1 MPMQPDFKITNAHLS
16 LELLRDLIEGPAR
29 NVSLSDNAV
38 SSISKCRNY
47 LDERLANDSSP
58 IYGINTGFGFL
69 CSTEIA
75 DHDLERLQENLIR
88 SHACGTGDV
97 APREIIRLMIL
108 LKAKSIAFGH
118 SGVATPTVQRLLDL
132 FNNRIN
138 PVVYT
143 QGSLGA
149 SGDLCPLAHLCLPLI
164 GAGEVIMQG
173 ERISGAEMLKR
184 MDWEPIKLRSKEGLG
199 LLNGTQFMLSY
210 AVHSTIRAKRYADWA
225 DHLAALSLDAFDGL
239 IAPFSA
245 PLHRIR
251 PHSGQIQSAANVRH
265 LLADSEIT
273 HRKKATIQDPYS
285 FRCVPQ
291 VHGASRDALN
301 HCANVFVTE
310 VNSTTDNPNIFVEEN
325 EILSGG
331 NFHGQPLAMALEYM
345 TLALAELGS
354 ISERRVFQLLS
365 GTRGLPLF
373 LIADPGLNSGLMIA
387 QYTAAALVSQ
397 NKQLCTPSVV
407 DTIPSSNGQEDHVS
421 MGANGAV
428 KAYQVLNNLR
438 NILAIEL
445 IAASQALGFRSP
457 LKTGSSLQAM
467 IEAFR
472 EVVPPV
478 DQDRILQ
485 TDIAKAAEFI
495 DNWKWGSFPDPS

>member
-1 MPMQPDFKITNAHLS
+1 MSVQSDFKITDVHLS

-29 NVSLSDNAV
+29 NVSFSDNALT
-38 SSISKCRNY
+38 SISKCRNY
-47 LDERLANDSSP
+47 LDDRLANNDSP

-69 CSTEIA
+69 CNTQIA
-75 DHDLERLQENLIR
+75 NADLEQLQENLIR
-88 SHACGTGDV
+88 SHACGTGEV
-97 APREIIRLMIL
+97 APREVIRLMLI
-108 LKAKSIAFGH
+108 LKAKSISFGH
-118 SGVATPTVQRLLDL
+118 SGVAPATVQRLLDL

-138 PVVYT
+138 PIVFT

-164 GAGEVIMQG
+164 GAGEVMFQD
-173 ERISGAEMLKR
+173 ERISGAEMLRR
-184 MDWEPIKLRSKEGLG
+184 MNWDPIKLRSKEGIG

-210 AVHSTIRAKRYADWA
+210 AVHSTIKAQRYADWA

-239 IAPFSA
+239 AAPFSA

-273 HRKKATIQDPYS
+273 HRKKATVQDPYS

-291 VHGASRDALN
+291 VHGASRHALD
-301 HCANVFVTE
+301 HCADVFVTE
-310 VNSTTDNPNIFVEEN
+310 VNSTTDNPNIFVEEDA
-325 EILSGG
+325 ILSGG

-373 LIADPGLNSGLMIA
+373 LIANPGLNSGLMIA

-397 NKQLCTPSVV
+397 NKQLCTPAVV

-445 IAASQALGFRSP
+445 ITASQALWFRSP
-457 LKTGSSLQAM
+457 LKTGSALQTM
-467 IEAFR
+467 VEAFR
-472 EVVPPV
+472 EIVPPV
-478 DQDRILQ
+478 EHDRVLS
-485 TDIAKAAEFI
+485 TDIAKAAAFI
-495 DNWKWGSFPDPS
+495 DEWQLTPFPAS